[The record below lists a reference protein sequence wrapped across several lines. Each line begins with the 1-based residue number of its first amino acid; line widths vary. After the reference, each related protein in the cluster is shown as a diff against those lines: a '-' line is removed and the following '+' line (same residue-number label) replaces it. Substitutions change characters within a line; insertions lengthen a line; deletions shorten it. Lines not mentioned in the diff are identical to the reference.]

1 MIVFCIQIIIL
12 TKCYSLMTGILTSH
26 CKVAPLLEWLSHHQ
40 KVVQFCNKNF
50 YIFAQE
56 YKTLAY
62 VSCAA
67 TRAPIVKT

>member
-1 MIVFCIQIIIL
+1 
-12 TKCYSLMTGILTSH
+12 MTGILTPH
-26 CKVAPLLEWLSHHQ
+26 YRVAPLHRRLLHHQ

-67 TRAPIVKT
+67 TRAPIVKTKMFYNKTPSSTVLDL